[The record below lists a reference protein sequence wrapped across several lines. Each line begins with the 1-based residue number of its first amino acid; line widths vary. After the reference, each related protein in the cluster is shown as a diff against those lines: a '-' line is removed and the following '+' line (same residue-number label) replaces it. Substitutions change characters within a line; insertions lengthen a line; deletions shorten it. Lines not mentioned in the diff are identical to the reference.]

1 MNWLS
6 PGANRAAAIATLA
19 LAAVTAGCASG
30 GGGSR
35 PAAAGRPSSA
45 AAGCTEPAANP
56 DQVVDAKRAPQDPQ
70 ALQGIVVGMC
80 LSEVLARVGPAH
92 RYVAS
97 TPFQFEWKATD
108 GRTFQLGVPSLR
120 DRSVYARWAK

>member
-1 MNWLS
+1 MNPFPSASRLV
-6 PGANRAAAIATLA
+6 AIAAISLA
-19 LAAVTAGCASG
+19 VAAAGCASG

-35 PAAAGRPSSA
+35 PAAAGRQSSA
-45 AAGCTEPAANP
+45 AAGCSEPAANP
-56 DQVVDAKRAPQDPQ
+56 EQVVNANRQAVDPQ

-92 RYVAS
+92 RYVAA

-108 GRTFQLGVPSLR
+108 GRTFQVGIPSLR

>member
-1 MNWLS
+1 MRKPFLCV
-6 PGANRAAAIATLA
+6 NRAVWIAALPLA
-19 LAAVTAGCASG
+19 VAAAGCASG

-35 PAAAGRPSSA
+35 PAAAGRQSSA
-45 AAGCTEPAANP
+45 AAGCSEPAANP
-56 DQVVDAKRAPQDPQ
+56 DQVVDAKRPAQDPQ

-80 LSEVLARVGPAH
+80 LSDVLARVGPAH

-97 TPFQFEWKATD
+97 TPFLFEWKATD
-108 GRTFQLGVPSLR
+108 GRTFQVGIPSLR